1 MTSITITV
9 PMPPSKL
16 SLNAR
21 IHWSTRQKLVKQ
33 ARSVANLCAKEAL
46 AGHKPPGWIK
56 ARYDLK
62 AYFPTMAFPDPD
74 NLTTR
79 LKSTLDGIAD
89 SGIIRDDRALWPE
102 RPIFRKDAR
111 NPRLEITITPETES

>member
-1 MTSITITV
+1 
-9 PMPPSKL
+9 MPPSKL

-21 IHWSTRQKLVKQ
+21 IHWSVRQKLVKQ

-46 AGHKPPGWIK
+46 AGQTPPGWTK
-56 ARYDLK
+56 ARYELK

-102 RPIFRKDAR
+102 RPVFRKDAR
-111 NPRLEITITPETES
+111 NPRIEITIYPES